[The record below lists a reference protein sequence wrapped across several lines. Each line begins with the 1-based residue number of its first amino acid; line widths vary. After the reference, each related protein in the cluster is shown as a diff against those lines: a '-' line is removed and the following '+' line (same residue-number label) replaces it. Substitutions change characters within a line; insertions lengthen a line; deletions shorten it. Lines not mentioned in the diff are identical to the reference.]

1 VVCSLAP
8 MDISATAQQQFAGQA
23 PALLLYREL
32 LEESCSQT
40 YLTLLKVLAQPE
52 VSDDALILQSYS
64 HWFYTV
70 AASGLSW
77 QAWLE
82 NKILTADNPFT
93 QQVQFQPLSILP
105 VGLIQA
111 ATYDLNLLQKWV
123 IEGPRLIQAALD
135 EMAFPELPSIASLG
149 KNSAI
154 PTYFG
159 HVSTWAEALPTL
171 AQRYQAHGIGVFATA
186 HALRWNSSR
195 LVPISYPEAIQF
207 VDLVGYEDQKAAL
220 QQNTEALLA
229 GHVALNV
236 LLYGSRGSGK
246 SALIKALLTEYAE
259 NGLRLVELN
268 KADMLH
274 LPQVV
279 ECLRASVLKF
289 VIFIDD
295 LSFEEDE
302 DHYKALKVVL
312 EGTLTARPQ
321 NVVVY
326 ATSNRRHL
334 IREFFSDR
342 PRPSQADEVHSWDT
356 MEEKLSLSDRF
367 GLTLTFE
374 PANQTTYLQIVHH
387 LAQRYNIAV
396 TEELTHKALQWT
408 VRHNIRSG
416 RTAHQFIDY
425 IRGQALN
432 S

>member
-1 VVCSLAP
+1 
-8 MDISATAQQQFAGQA
+8 MDVSATAQQQFAGQA

-40 YLTLLKVLAQPE
+40 YLTLLKVLAQLD
-52 VSDDALILQSYS
+52 VSDKALALQSYS
-64 HWFYTV
+64 HWFYAV

-82 NKILTADNPFT
+82 DKILTADNPFT
-93 QQVQFQPLSILP
+93 QQVQCQPLSMLP
-105 VGLIQA
+105 TGLVQA
-111 ATYDLNLLQKWV
+111 ATYDLNLLQKWA

-135 EMAFPELPSIASLG
+135 EMAFPKLPSIASLG
-149 KNSAI
+149 ENSAI

-159 HVSTWAEALPTL
+159 HVSTWAEALPIL
-171 AQRYQAHGIGVFATA
+171 VQRYQKNGIGIFATA
-186 HALRWNSSR
+186 HALQWHRSS
-195 LVPISYPEAIQF
+195 LVPISYPEAVQF
-207 VDLVGYEDQKAAL
+207 ADLVGYEDQKAAL
-220 QQNTEALLA
+220 KQNTEALLS

-246 SALIKALLTEYAE
+246 SALIKALLTEYTE
-259 NGLRLVELN
+259 DGLRLVELN

-274 LPQVV
+274 LPRVV

-432 S
+432 P